1 MTQDRSQA
9 MRFLSFRVL
18 LIPALSLFGALTIN
32 AQSSRPAPSPPAP
45 PLGAASD
52 RPEHPD
58 FGADP
63 GEDLRARLAIK
74 ADQKQHEEN
83 LARARE
89 ASELG
94 TQLFEAYKT
103 NKTLTADESK
113 KLERME
119 KLVKKIR
126 NDAGGQD
133 NEDEANT
140 SPGTLETAIKRLADL
155 TNELRK
161 DVEKTPR
168 HVISAAVI
176 DRAND
181 VIGLIQRLRKLTH

>member
-1 MTQDRSQA
+1 MSRLA
-9 MRFLSFRVL
+9 FRIL
-18 LIPALSLFGALTIN
+18 LIITLSLFAVLTIN
-32 AQSSRPAPSPPAP
+32 AQSIRPAPSPPLPPINAAP
-45 PLGAASD
+45 D
-52 RPEHPD
+52 KPEHPD

-89 ASELG
+89 ASDLG
-94 TQLFEAYKT
+94 TQLLEAYKT
-103 NKTLTADESK
+103 SKTFTADESK

-133 NEDEANT
+133 SEDEANP

-168 HVISAAVI
+168 HVISAVVI